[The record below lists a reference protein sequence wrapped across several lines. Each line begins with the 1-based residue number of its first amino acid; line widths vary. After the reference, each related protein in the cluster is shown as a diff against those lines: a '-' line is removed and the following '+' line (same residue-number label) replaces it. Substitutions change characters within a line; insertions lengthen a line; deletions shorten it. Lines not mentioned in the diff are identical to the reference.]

1 MSVVLTF
8 RWDPRKAAANNGKH
22 GVTFDEA
29 QSAFADEAA
38 LVIAD
43 PDHSDDEDRFVLLGL
58 SNVARLLVVVHCL
71 RDGGD
76 TIRIISARKATRA
89 ESLAYTRRGE
99 P

>member
-1 MSVVLTF
+1 MSLTF
-8 RWDPRKAAANNGKH
+8 RWDPRKATANATKH
-22 GVTFDEA
+22 GVSFDEA
-29 QSAFADEAA
+29 QTAFADEAA

-43 PDHSDDEDRFVLLGL
+43 PDHSDDEDRFILLGM

-76 TIRIISARKATRA
+76 NIRIISARKATRG
-89 ESLAYTRRGE
+89 ESLSYTRRGE

>member
-1 MSVVLTF
+1 MALTF
-8 RWDPRKAAANNGKH
+8 RWDRRKATTNATKH

-29 QSAFADEAA
+29 QTSFADEAA

-43 PDHSDDEDRFVLLGL
+43 PDHSDDEDRFILLGM

-76 TIRIISARKATRA
+76 TIRIISARKATRG
-89 ESLAYTRRGE
+89 ESSSYGQRGA